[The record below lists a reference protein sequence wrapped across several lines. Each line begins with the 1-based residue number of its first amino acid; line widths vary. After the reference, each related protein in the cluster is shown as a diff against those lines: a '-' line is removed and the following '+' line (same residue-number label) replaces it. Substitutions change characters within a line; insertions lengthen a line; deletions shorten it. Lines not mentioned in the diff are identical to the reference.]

1 MSIGEM
7 KKSTAMEM
15 LLLVV
20 LIKMKI
26 RTILLKRKEN

>member
-1 MSIGEM
+1 MNIGEM

-15 LLLVV
+15 LLLVA